1 MNQTSCKLEAAT
13 VMVGPL
19 QVYESIGHWNTAV
32 LVILSLHLLPVW
44 AVATTFLCRLSS
56 SPSSL
61 LVTSASLLAVPPAL
75 MTIAT
80 AGILA
85 PSTGLIVEILHEI
98 VISFGLVQFTQL
110 CVGLC
115 DGRSTIIAFCD
126 KNNVRLP
133 IGSPPFVC
141 LLPLTQ
147 PAISQINFSLMV
159 LAPKLLFLYKSLIL
173 CVEIIYLVVGYQ
185 PSGDFVSLDN
195 LHNVIG
201 IPVGLITI
209 YFYTMFN
216 FVMNNV
222 MAGNSKRF
230 IGVILLVE
238 FILFDCSRLFF
249 IFLTGTEMLSCV
261 PPYLSQALVVHL
273 MKNYIKA
280 FVATGLGLAM
290 INLVAQT
297 DSDRRPGAGVRTRS
311 VPTSMSS
318 LMSNVTS
325 EDETK

>member
-1 MNQTSCKLEAAT
+1 MP
-13 VMVGPL
+13 G
-19 QVYESIGHWNTAV
+19 
-32 LVILSLHLLPVW
+32 LL
-44 AVATTFLCRLSS
+44 F
-56 SPSSL
+56 
-61 LVTSASLLAVPPAL
+61 TSASLLAVPPAL

-85 PSTGLIVEILHEI
+85 PSTGIIVEILHEI
-98 VISFGLVQFTQL
+98 VISFGLVQFTRL
-110 CVGLC
+110 CVKLC
-115 DGRSTIIAFCD
+115 DGRSTIIAYCD

-141 LLPLTQ
+141 LLPLRQ
-147 PAISQINFSLMV
+147 PAISQINFNLMV
-159 LAPKLLFLYKSLIL
+159 AAPKVLLLFKSLIL
-173 CVEIIYLVVGYQ
+173 CVEIAYLVVGYQ

-238 FILFDCSRLFF
+238 FILFDCARLFF
-249 IFLTGTEMLSCV
+249 IFLTGESPPLSD
-261 PPYLSQALVVHL
+261 
-273 MKNYIKA
+273 
-280 FVATGLGLAM
+280 
-290 INLVAQT
+290 QT
-297 DSDRRPGAGVRTRS
+297 T
-311 VPTSMSS
+311 
-318 LMSNVTS
+318 
-325 EDETK
+325 